1 MQQNKSTA
9 ERNLALVIFLYV
21 NNMSHQSDEEEDD
34 YMSTKFLENA
44 QEFESKRQESYSE
57 RRKRQLREQQEKAYI
72 KPRAQLEAEER
83 EKGLKKSIEEGN
95 KGMKM
100 LMKMGFKQ
108 GQGLGNKKSGSS
120 GIAEPIQVDLKL
132 GRSGIGMDSEI
143 RKREREQEEE
153 EIRKRVHL
161 DPEEFRNQM
170 AQKAKDA
177 QLTRYINAAVSICEK
192 LDEENEIESNIL
204 WTLKPPPPPSS
215 PAAESED
222 IEQLGEKAKE
232 PNEKE
237 QEETEPKYP
246 QEDIDALKSLPL
258 NDQLTNIID
267 YLRETYFYCFWCRAK
282 YTDKTDIDEN
292 CPGTTEDDH

>member
-1 MQQNKSTA
+1 
-9 ERNLALVIFLYV
+9 
-21 NNMSHQSDEEEDD
+21 MSNHSEDDEDD
-34 YMSTKFLENA
+34 YMSTKFLETA

-57 RRKRQLREQQEKAYI
+57 KRKRQLREQQAKAYI

-83 EKGLKKSIEEGN
+83 EKGLKKSIEQGN

-108 GQGLGNKKSGSS
+108 GQALGSNKSGSS

-153 EIRKRVHL
+153 ELRKRVHI

-170 AQKAKDA
+170 ASKAKDA
-177 QLTRYINAAVSICEK
+177 QLMRYINAAVSICEK
-192 LDEENEIESNIL
+192 LDEENQVESNIL
-204 WTLKPPPPPSS
+204 WTLKPPPPPETASTE
-215 PAAESED
+215 PED
-222 IEQLGEKAKE
+222 ADQQLEKKEEEDEEQEKA
-232 PNEKE
+232 
-237 QEETEPKYP
+237 EPKYP
-246 QEDIDALKSLPL
+246 QEDVDALKSLSL
-258 NDQLTNIID
+258 NDQLTKLIE

-282 YTDKTDIDEN
+282 YTDKVDLDEN
-292 CPGTTEDDH
+292 CPGTSEDDH

>member
-1 MQQNKSTA
+1 
-9 ERNLALVIFLYV
+9 
-21 NNMSHQSDEEEDD
+21 MSHHSEDEEED
-34 YMSTKFLENA
+34 YMSTRFLETA

-57 RRKRQLREQQEKAYI
+57 KRKRQLREQQAKAYI

-83 EKGLKKSIEEGN
+83 EKGLQKSIEQSN

-108 GQGLGNKKSGSS
+108 GQGLGSNKGSS

-153 EIRKRVHL
+153 ELRKRVHI

-170 AQKAKDA
+170 ASKAKDA
-177 QLTRYINAAVSICEK
+177 QFVRYINAAVSICEK
-192 LDEENEIESNIL
+192 LDEENQVESNIL
-204 WTLKPPPPPSS
+204 WTLKPPPLPTVAS
-215 PAAESED
+215 AEPED
-222 IEQLGEKAKE
+222 VEQLQEQQTL
-232 PNEKE
+232 EKE
-237 QEETEPKYP
+237 EGDDKEQDEAEPKYP
-246 QEDIDALKSLPL
+246 QEEMDALKSLPL
-258 NDQLTNIID
+258 DDQLTKLID

-282 YTDKTDIDEN
+282 YTDQADLDEN
-292 CPGTTEDDH
+292 CPGTSEDDH

>member
-1 MQQNKSTA
+1 MQRNKLTP
-9 ERNLALVIFLYV
+9 ERKLALVIFLYI
-21 NNMSHQSDEEEDD
+21 NNMSHHSDEEEDD

-44 QEFESKRQESYSE
+44 QEFEAKRQESYSE

-108 GQGLGNKKSGSS
+108 GQGLGNRKSGSS

-232 PNEKE
+232 QNEKE

-282 YTDKTDIDEN
+282 YTDKADIDEN